1 MSKEEL
7 KRAGLVGGCGRS
19 VESMEFSALV
29 VTGAIIGYVVIAAL
43 AITIRNWN
51 WF

>member
-7 KRAGLVGGCGRS
+7 KKAGLVGGCGRS
-19 VESMEFSALV
+19 IESMEFSALV
-29 VTGAIIGYVVIAAL
+29 VVGAIVGYVAIAAL
-43 AITIRNWN
+43 AITIRSWN